1 MNFHWD
7 TDAKEIIYTFKM
19 RSNEDL
25 FPHFGYCNNTDNV
38 IKLRNDMPESMLRF
52 VLAYN
57 VLHIGFDYQSGTKFE
72 VILEEV
78 TALLGALISHP
89 IGGVRTIFSILRPSR
104 IKAYMVKFKERKNV

>member
-7 TDAKEIIYTFKM
+7 TEADKIEYTFKM

-25 FPHFGYCNNTDNV
+25 FPHFGYCNNDNNT

-57 VLHIGFDYQSGTKFE
+57 VLHIGFDYVNGTKFE
-72 VILEEV
+72 VLLEEV